1 MMAVGSVELT
11 GVSLSLPVSP
21 LEQKPGEPAERCI
34 LDNVSFHFQPGTATA
49 LLGRSGSGKTT
60 LLRTINALIRP
71 TSGQVKIDG
80 QDILQLP
87 ESELRKL
94 RRHIG
99 YVIQET
105 GLFPHMSI
113 ARNVAMPLEVA
124 GAQKSDRKQKTS
136 ELLEMVGLD
145 PATYASRYPH
155 QLSGGQQQRAG
166 LARALAAQPS
176 ILLLDEPFGALDP
189 LTRTEMQALLKCLL
203 QEVKTTTIFVT
214 HDLQEAMYLADE
226 IAFVSKGHIAL
237 VMTPNEIGESSEPMV
252 EAYRNAA
259 QGLHRPVDT
268 SLTGEDQP

>member
-1 MMAVGSVELT
+1 MATAGSVELT
-11 GVSLSLPVSP
+11 NVSLSLPVSR
-21 LEQKPGEPAERCI
+21 LEQTAGENAERCI
-34 LDNVSFHFQPGTATA
+34 LDNVSFHFRPGSATA

-71 TSGQVKIDG
+71 TSGEVKVDG
-80 QDILQLP
+80 QNILRL
-87 ESELRKL
+87 SEADLRAV

-105 GLFPHMSI
+105 GLFPHMTI
-113 ARNVAMPLEVA
+113 GRNVAMPLEVS
-124 GAQKSDRKQKTS
+124 GAEKSQRKRRAN
-136 ELLEMVGLD
+136 ELMEMVGLA
-145 PATYASRYPH
+145 PATFASRYPH
-155 QLSGGQQQRAG
+155 QLSGGQRQRAG

-203 QEVKTTTIFVT
+203 HEVKTTAIFVT

-226 IAFVSKGHIAL
+226 IAFVSKGQIAL
-237 VMTPNEIGESSEPMV
+237 AMTPQEIGESSEPMV

-259 QGLHRPVDT
+259 EGLHRPTD
-268 SLTGEDQP
+268 LKEEQA